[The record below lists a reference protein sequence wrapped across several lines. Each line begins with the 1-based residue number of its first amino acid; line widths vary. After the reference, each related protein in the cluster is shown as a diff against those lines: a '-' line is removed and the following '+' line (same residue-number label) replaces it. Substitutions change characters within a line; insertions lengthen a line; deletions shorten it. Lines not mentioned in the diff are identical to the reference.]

1 MSNQINTPRSE
12 FMKALNQV
20 IAIAI
25 TAALILLD
33 QITHI
38 PLWLTVPCAAA
49 MALGVRY
56 IHLRR
61 AVEIQHKEYKK

>member
-12 FMKALNQV
+12 SMKTLNQV

-33 QITHI
+33 QVTHL
-38 PLWLTVPCAAA
+38 PLWFTVPCAAA

-56 IHLRR
+56 VHLKR
-61 AVEIQHKEYKK
+61 AVMIQHKEYK